1 MVETE
6 PLVSARRLHF
16 NKSQSLNLF
25 LFFFFYKIKNWVFL
39 NLVYESW
46 VIVGLG
52 DFVVEKLV

>member
-6 PLVSARRLHF
+6 PLVSVRRLHF
-16 NKSQSLNLF
+16 NKSQSFNLF
-25 LFFFFYKIKNWVFL
+25 LIFFYKIKNWVFL